1 MALHLSKDDIDDHV
15 ISKIINE
22 FVPTIAIIRYAHG
35 TFSNRKAER
44 VASSEGSYLPVHLL
58 VVLNGSHS
66 KGNEA
71 NLISAMENKLLRIT
85 KSTVLIHSLDFVNEG
100 LSRGQDFFIDIIEKG
115 IAIYKSDAF
124 LLTTYFRIHPR
135 LKLGHIKKTY
145 NNFHLKGAEFLK
157 LAYIAYSKFNI
168 HISVFLLHQS
178 TELLMRNIL
187 ITHTDYDPKIHN
199 LRRLITYCNH
209 VAPQINRIFF
219 PKWNDPLVDNIDF
232 NLLQESYIQARYKL
246 EYHIDKKSVR
256 RLLTKAKKLER
267 LSSVLQGRLCTKLSA
282 QF

>member
-58 VVLNGSHS
+58 VVLNGSYS

-115 IAIYKSDAF
+115 KGPVTITTTIDAF
-124 LLTTYFRIHPR
+124 
-135 LKLGHIKKTY
+135 
-145 NNFHLKGAEFLK
+145 N
-157 LAYIAYSKFNI
+157 
-168 HISVFLLHQS
+168 
-178 TELLMRNIL
+178 
-187 ITHTDYDPKIHN
+187 
-199 LRRLITYCNH
+199 
-209 VAPQINRIFF
+209 
-219 PKWNDPLVDNIDF
+219 
-232 NLLQESYIQARYKL
+232 
-246 EYHIDKKSVR
+246 
-256 RLLTKAKKLER
+256 
-267 LSSVLQGRLCTKLSA
+267 
-282 QF
+282 